1 MCATGP
7 KPKQSMQNWLIWTGI
22 GELTNVGVFFFVW
35 YSFNHVLPGATDILS
50 ILGLIT
56 LEFILLIGG
65 LYWLLVRIRFFQ
77 TAPIL
82 TRLCLLKGLY
92 GIAIFLMLIFPI
104 GVIICSLIDENIKLP
119 FSTAMERSDFMLG
132 LFFYVF
138 GVGEFLHY
146 FIFKIN
152 MRRYERENSR
162 RTHRFIP
169 ARLLRE
175 LRRAQNL

>member
-22 GELTNVGVFFFVW
+22 GELTNVGVFYFVW
-35 YSFNHVLPGATDILS
+35 WSFNHLLPGATDILS
-50 ILGLIT
+50 ILGLLT

-65 LYWLLVRIRFFQ
+65 LYWLLVHVKLFRKMPSRTRFY
-77 TAPIL
+77 
-82 TRLCLLKGLY
+82 LLVGLY
-92 GIAIFLMLIFPI
+92 GFTVFIMSIFPI
-104 GVIICSLIDENIKLP
+104 GVIICFLMGEILKLP
-119 FSTAMERSDFMLG
+119 FSTAMETPDFLLG

-138 GVGEFLHY
+138 GAGEFLHY

-152 MRRYERENSR
+152 MRRYERENSH
-162 RTHRFIP
+162 RTHRFVP

-175 LRRAQNL
+175 LRHAQNL